1 MLKTFSIDMMM
12 IRVGCLFPMRETF
25 KGNGSNTNLKITV
38 VLFGNNQ
45 FFVSVLM
52 YLKIKKSSRSHS

>member
-38 VLFGNNQ
+38 VLFGNSQ
-45 FFVSVLM
+45 FFVSVTHVSQN
-52 YLKIKKSSRSHS
+52 KKE